1 MQGSRQFIAALDS
14 LDELMAWS
22 RDILFRYGN
31 PKKMSRFEIALEEA
45 YVNVMNHAYKN
56 STPGVLVVDFQLDSD
71 LLSFVVK
78 DQGEEFNP
86 IDNPKPF
93 DKDAPLEDREIG
105 GLGIHLI
112 LKMTDSATY
121 ERSNGWNILTLT
133 QFLSE

>member
-1 MQGSRQFIAALDS
+1 MQSSRQFVANLES

-22 RDILFRYGN
+22 RDLLFKYGD

-56 STPGVLVVDFQLDSD
+56 STPGIIAVDFLADENV
-71 LLSFVVK
+71 LSFVIK

-86 IDNPKPF
+86 IENPKPF
-93 DKDAPLEDREIG
+93 DKDAPLEDRDIG

-121 ERSNGWNILTLT
+121 ERSNGWNLLTLK
-133 QFLSE
+133 QFV

>member
-1 MQGSRQFIAALDS
+1 MQNSRQFVATLES

-22 RDILFRYGN
+22 RDLLFKYGD

-56 STPGVLVVDFQLDSD
+56 STPGIIAVDFILNQDV
-71 LLSFVVK
+71 LSFVIK

-86 IDNPKPF
+86 IENPKPF
-93 DKDAPLEDREIG
+93 NKDAPLEDREIG

-121 ERSNGWNILTLT
+121 ERSNGWNLLTLK
-133 QFLSE
+133 QFV